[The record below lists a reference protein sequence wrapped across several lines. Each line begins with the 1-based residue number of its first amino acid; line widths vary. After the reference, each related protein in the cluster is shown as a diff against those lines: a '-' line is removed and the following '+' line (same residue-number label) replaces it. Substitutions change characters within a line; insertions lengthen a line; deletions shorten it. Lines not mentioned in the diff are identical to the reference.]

1 MLRTLYTCRTEV
13 MNFTESDIL
22 KLERLQLRVCNHV
35 HVLPD
40 RTTNIATNS
49 LLGVEPVEVAVID

>member
-1 MLRTLYTCRTEV
+1 MPRTLYRTEV
-13 MNFTESDIL
+13 MNFTDSDIL

-40 RTTNIATNS
+40 RTTNIATYS
-49 LLGVEPVEVAVID
+49 HLGVKPVEVIMID